1 MLSESV
7 YVYKDS
13 LKLPVNVS
21 DSSIEYKTNVNDKL
35 VNYTIEFDYAYD
47 KINNLV

>member
-21 DSSIEYKTNVNDKL
+21 DSSIEYKTHVNDKL